1 MLDVLQRSAAF
12 LFIIVLGYV
21 LKRVG
26 LFGKTDYKI
35 VTKIILNITLPA
47 AVITS
52 FSSYEPEASV
62 LFCVLFGLLFNILS
76 LCLALPIS
84 RKKPLASKAIWLN
97 SSSGGNIGAF
107 ALPFVQ
113 SFLPPVGVVATCLFD
128 VGNAIMC
135 TGGTYA
141 LTSGLVSGE
150 KTKPSQI
157 LRKLLSSTPFITYV
171 LMLILTLTGIRIPGG
186 VIEFIS
192 PIARANPFLAM
203 LMVGLMFDIS
213 LDRSMLKNATGVL
226 LLRFGLSVAAAVGCY
241 FLLPLPMS
249 IRKALCICVFA
260 PVSVAATAFSEKAG
274 GSSTEAGFIN
284 SVSILISIAG
294 IITMLTLFG
303 SV

>member
-21 LKRVG
+21 LKRAG

-35 VTKIILNITLPA
+35 VTKIILNISLPA

-52 FSSYEPEASV
+52 FSSYEPDATI
-62 LFCVLFGLLFNILS
+62 LFCVVFGLLYNVLGLCFGLLFG
-76 LCLALPIS
+76 
-84 RKKPLASKAIWLN
+84 RKKEAASKAIWFN

-141 LTSGLVSGE
+141 LTSGMVSGE
-150 KTKPSQI
+150 KTTFSQI
-157 LRKLLSSTPFITYV
+157 LRKLLSSTPFVTYV
-171 LMLILTLTGIRIPGG
+171 LMLILTLTGIRTPAG
-186 VIEFIS
+186 VIDFIS

-226 LLRFGLSVAAAVGCY
+226 LLRFGLSVLVALGCY
-241 FLLPLPMS
+241 FLLPLPL
-249 IRKALCICVFA
+249 IVRKAMCICVFA

-274 GSSTEAGFIN
+274 GNSAEAGFIN
-284 SVSILISIAG
+284 SASIVISIVA
-294 IITMLTLFG
+294 IITMLSLFG